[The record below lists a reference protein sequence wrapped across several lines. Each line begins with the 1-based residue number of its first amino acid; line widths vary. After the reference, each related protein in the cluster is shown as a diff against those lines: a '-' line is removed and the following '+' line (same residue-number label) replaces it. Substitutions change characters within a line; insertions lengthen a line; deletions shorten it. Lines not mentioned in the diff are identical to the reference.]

1 MKRGL
6 SDWSQERSDMSA
18 MELERQEG
26 QRAGPSAFVLEQWK
40 AVEVILSRRVTLFS
54 LQL

>member
-26 QRAGPSAFVLEQWK
+26 QRAAFVLEQWK